1 MMLQNFIRQT
11 WIGRI
16 VIAFLLVMS
25 VQSVTVN
32 AAMVSTDT
40 IIQTE
45 NQQYTKSQ
53 LLQKLE
59 SAELQQQFL
68 DMGVDPQEIQQRVAS
83 LTPDEISQLNANLA
97 SQPAGEGVLGLIG
110 LVFVVL
116 VITDMLCA
124 TDVFSF
130 VNCINR

>member
-25 VQSVTVN
+25 VQSITVN

>member
-25 VQSVTVN
+25 VQSVTAN

-83 LTPDEISQLNANLA
+83 LTPDEISQLNANLD

>member
-1 MMLQNFIRQT
+1 MMLHNVLRHT

-16 VIAFLLVMS
+16 VIAMLLMMS
-25 VQSVTVN
+25 FQSVTVN
-32 AAMVSTDT
+32 AAMISTDT

-45 NQQYTKSQ
+45 NQQYTKSD

-59 SAELQQQFL
+59 STELQQQL
-68 DMGVDPQEIQQRVAS
+68 ADMGVDPQELQQRVAS

-97 SQPAGEGVLGLIG
+97 AQPAGEGILGLVG
-110 LVFVVL
+110 LVFVIF

-124 TDVFSF
+124 TDLFSF
-130 VNCINR
+130 VHCINR

>member
-16 VIAFLLVMS
+16 VIAFLLIMS

-45 NQQYTKSQ
+45 NQQYTKNQ

>member
-1 MMLQNFIRQT
+1 MMQHSSLRHA

-16 VIAFLLVMS
+16 IIALMLVMS
-25 VQSVTVN
+25 FQSVTVN

-45 NQQYTKSQ
+45 NQQYTKSE

-59 SAELQQQFL
+59 SAELQQQL
-68 DMGVDPQEIQQRVAS
+68 VDMGVDPQDLQQRVAS

-110 LVFVVL
+110 LVFVVF

-124 TDVFSF
+124 TDLFSF
-130 VNCINR
+130 VHCINR

>member
-1 MMLQNFIRQT
+1 MMLHNILKRT

-16 VIAFLLVMS
+16 VIALMLIMS
-25 VQSVTVN
+25 FQSVTVN
-32 AAMVSTDT
+32 AAMVSTET

-45 NQQYTKSQ
+45 HQQYTKSD

-59 SAELQQQFL
+59 STELQQQL
-68 DMGVDPQEIQQRVAS
+68 VDMGVDPQDLQQRVAS

-97 SQPAGEGVLGLIG
+97 SQPAGEGILGLVG
-110 LVFVVL
+110 LVFVIF

-124 TDVFSF
+124 TDLFSF
-130 VNCINR
+130 VHCINR

>member
-1 MMLQNFIRQT
+1 MMFKNILRQT
-11 WIGRI
+11 WIGRV
-16 VIAFLLVMS
+16 VIALLLIMS
-25 VQSVTVN
+25 FHSLSVN
-32 AAMVSTDT
+32 AAMISTDT

-45 NQQYTKSQ
+45 NEQYTKSD

-59 SAELQQQFL
+59 STELQQQL
-68 DMGVDPQEIQQRVAS
+68 IDMGVDTEELQQRIAS

-97 SQPAGEGVLGLIG
+97 SQPAGEGILGLAG
-110 LVFVVL
+110 LVFVVF

-124 TDVFSF
+124 TDLFSF

>member
-32 AAMVSTDT
+32 AAMISTDT

>member
-25 VQSVTVN
+25 VQSVTVS